1 MALALQV
8 NHFKAMLERNRGNP
22 QLSLQ
27 VKATLVQAHGE
38 LAAATAEQT
47 RMRQSISGKEAQKK
61 FWGKF

>member
-1 MALALQV
+1 
-8 NHFKAMLERNRGNP
+8 MLERNRGNP

-38 LAAATAEQT
+38 LAAATAEQA